1 MQKQFLV
8 LILGTESCK
17 WEQLDKVANDEGS
30 RLLEGAVNTL
40 EECQA
45 ECRRTSQFSCF
56 SVRYCKETTRAD
68 NCYLYNKEIT
78 ENDKL
83 NQKEMN
89 GWFTSYL
96 KCSGKI
102 LIVI

>member
-1 MQKQFLV
+1 MF

-30 RLLEGAVNTL
+30 RLLEGTVNTL

-56 SVRYCKETTRAD
+56 SVRYCKETTGAD
-68 NCYLYNKEIT
+68 NCYLYDKEIT

-83 NQKEMN
+83 NQKESISECISA
-89 GWFTSYL
+89 FTSYL
-96 KCSGKI
+96 TCSGKF

>member
-1 MQKQFLV
+1 MA

-30 RLLEGAVNTL
+30 RLLEGTVNTL

-56 SVRYCKETTRAD
+56 SVRYCKETTGAD
-68 NCYLYNKEIT
+68 NCYLYDKEIT

-96 KCSGKI
+96 KCSGKF